1 MLNGKYHPKGKG
13 TCTAEQRLKKEEE
26 EKRERERTDSLL
38 MAVTRQVGTS
48 ASSSSSALA
57 ATSATTDFS
66 WILQQVPVMAVN
78 VPHLSEATLKYHL
91 QV

>member
-26 EKRERERTDSLL
+26 KRERERTDSLL

-48 ASSSSSALA
+48 ASSALA